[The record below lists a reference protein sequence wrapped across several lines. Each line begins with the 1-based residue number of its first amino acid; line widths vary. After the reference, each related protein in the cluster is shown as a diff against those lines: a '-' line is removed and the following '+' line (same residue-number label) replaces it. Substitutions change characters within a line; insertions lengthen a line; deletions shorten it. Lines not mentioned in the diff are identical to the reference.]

1 MICYKV
7 FFKLDK
13 PIPMIKNEYGG
24 RECDGDVAERISLG
38 FNAYNE
44 KHFRKSCAFVYS
56 YSCVRRRLGI
66 AVVIDEDINIAELI
80 RDVADRAE
88 LNGIYEYEEV
98 TLNAM
103 HCYGTQAS
111 SLSSKSFDY
120 DSRVLEEFAVEEYL
134 HRGDSIERIAK
145 HCTRSEV
152 EKRAAFGL
160 YDRDLLPELERIK
173 IPRAIEGAG
182 GHPVHY
188 IINGSHAKKAC
199 GDLISSLYENKRLR
213 SKRFC
218 IIRDNA
224 DYNSDHGICFKTS
237 KGCTMVVDLTYF
249 VQQHD
254 DGAVYDILNKRLYD
268 LIKTNARDVLT
279 VFLLPNGCDKATE
292 QIKKSL
298 PELTFIEI
306 SEHPVMNNDAKKV
319 LRAYCRK
326 DKVKADKELLSMVA
340 KDTGYNAA
348 NLRKMYDTWYA
359 NTLKTKVYPQYA
371 DFKKNLES
379 EKDKLPQGSAYEK
392 LKEMIG
398 LEKVKQVID
407 RAVTYSKMQKLL
419 ADRGM
424 PNARRAMH
432 MVFTGNPGTAKTTV
446 ARLFAQ
452 ILKDNEV
459 LSVGDLI
466 ECGRSDLVGR
476 FVGWTAV
483 QVKEMFKK
491 AKGSVLFIDEAYSL
505 LDYRSGSFGDEA
517 INTIVQ
523 EMENCREDMV
533 VIFAGYPKKMNEFIS
548 RNPGLRSRIS
558 FYVDFDNYSPD
569 ELFDITKL
577 IAKNNG
583 YKLADDA
590 YETLAPI
597 FENAFGTENFGNGRF
612 ARNLVEQAQLAQSV
626 RLSTLDFDSLSGD
639 DLVTLC
645 AQDFSQI
652 NTGIRLEENRKQ
664 RIGFSK
670 VV

>member
-1 MICYKV
+1 MIGYKV
-7 FFKLDK
+7 VLKLDK
-13 PIPMIKNEYGG
+13 PIPMTNDGMHRKHYDEQIQEQIEKGISDFNEAHI
-24 RECDGDVAERISLG
+24 RKSVVFIFCDNSNTLWLGVIIDEQISIDEVMADILRRTKLKGSCTTQEVVISAIERYSHDAFRSRFDYERAFVAEFFL
-38 FNAYNE
+38 
-44 KHFRKSCAFVYS
+44 
-56 YSCVRRRLGI
+56 
-66 AVVIDEDINIAELI
+66 
-80 RDVADRAE
+80 DRADE
-88 LNGIYEYEEV
+88 ILEKIARPC
-98 TLNAM
+98 TLA
-103 HCYGTQAS
+103 A
-111 SLSSKSFDY
+111 LK
-120 DSRVLEEFAVEEYL
+120 
-134 HRGDSIERIAK
+134 
-145 HCTRSEV
+145 
-152 EKRAAFGL
+152 KRASFGL
-160 YDRDLLPELERIK
+160 YDKDFLPELERIVQ
-173 IPRAIEGAG
+173 PRAQDGAK

-188 IINGSHAKKAC
+188 ILRVSSKKICSDLVSVLFKNG
-199 GDLISSLYENKRLR
+199 RLR
-213 SKRFC
+213 SARYS
-218 IIRDNA
+218 IIDGDEDFKKNYA
-224 DYNSDHGICFKTS
+224 SYYGIAKD
-237 KGCTMVVDLTYF
+237 CTVVVD
-249 VQQHD
+249 VNEIAEQ
-254 DGAVYDILNKRLYD
+254 YDNYSTSNILSKSLFD
-268 LIKTNARDVLT
+268 LIKMHSRDVLT
-279 VFLLPNGCDKATE
+279 VFLIPPELDKIAE
-292 QIKKSL
+292 QVKNSL
-298 PELTFIEI
+298 PELTFVEI

-326 DKVKADKELLSMVA
+326 DSLKADNDLLKMIA
-340 KDTGYNAA
+340 KDTSYNAK
-348 NLRKMYDTWYA
+348 NLRKMYEIWYA
-359 NTLKTKVYPQYA
+359 NALKTKVYPQYA
-371 DFKKNLES
+371 GFKKNIEIA
-379 EKDKLPQGSAYEK
+379 KDKTPQGSAYEK

-398 LEKVKQVID
+398 LEKAKQVIEQ
-407 RAVTYSKMQKLL
+407 AVTYSKMQKLL

-505 LDYRSGSFGDEA
+505 VDEKNGSFGDEA

-533 VIFAGYPKKMNEFIS
+533 VIFAGYPKQMNEFIS

-583 YKLADDA
+583 YKLSDDA

-597 FENAFGTENFGNGRF
+597 FENAFGTEDFGNGRF
-612 ARNLVEQAQLAQSV
+612 ARNLVEQAQLAQAV
-626 RLSTLDFDSLSGD
+626 RLSGCDTRSLSGD

>member
-1 MICYKV
+1 MIGYKV
-7 FFKLDK
+7 VLKLDK
-13 PIPMIKNEYGG
+13 PIPMTNDGMHRKHYDEQVQEQIEKGISDFNEAHI
-24 RECDGDVAERISLG
+24 RKSVVFIFCDNRNTLWLGVIIDEQISIDEVMADILRRTKLKGSCTTQEVVLSAIERYSHDAYRSRFDYERAFVAEFFL
-38 FNAYNE
+38 
-44 KHFRKSCAFVYS
+44 
-56 YSCVRRRLGI
+56 
-66 AVVIDEDINIAELI
+66 
-80 RDVADRAE
+80 DRADE
-88 LNGIYEYEEV
+88 ILEKIARPC
-98 TLNAM
+98 TLA
-103 HCYGTQAS
+103 A
-111 SLSSKSFDY
+111 LK
-120 DSRVLEEFAVEEYL
+120 
-134 HRGDSIERIAK
+134 
-145 HCTRSEV
+145 
-152 EKRAAFGL
+152 KRASFGL
-160 YDRDLLPELERIK
+160 YDKDLLPELERIVQ
-173 IPRAIEGAG
+173 PRAVDGAK

-188 IINGSHAKKAC
+188 ILRVSSKKICSDLVSVLFKNG
-199 GDLISSLYENKRLR
+199 RLR
-213 SKRFC
+213 SARYS
-218 IIRDNA
+218 IIDGDEDFKKNYA
-224 DYNSDHGICFKTS
+224 SYYGIAKD
-237 KGCTMVVDLTYF
+237 CTVVVD
-249 VQQHD
+249 VNEIAEQ
-254 DGAVYDILNKRLYD
+254 YDNYSTSSILSKSLFD
-268 LIKTNARDVLT
+268 LIKMHSRDVLT
-279 VFLLPNGCDKATE
+279 VFLIPPELDRIAQQVKN
-292 QIKKSL
+292 SL
-298 PELTFIEI
+298 PELTFVEI
-306 SEHPVMNNDAKKV
+306 NERPVSNGDAKKV
-319 LRAYCRK
+319 LRAYCKK
-326 DKVKADKELLSMVA
+326 DSLKADNDLLKMIA
-340 KDTGYNAA
+340 KDTSYNAN
-348 NLRKMYDTWYA
+348 NLRKIYDTWYA
-359 NTLKTKVYPQYA
+359 NALKTKVYPQYA
-371 DFKKNLES
+371 GFKKNIEIA
-379 EKDKLPQGSAYEK
+379 KDNSPQGSAYEK

-398 LEKVKQVID
+398 LEKVKQVIEQ
-407 RAVTYSKMQKLL
+407 AVTYSKMQKLL

-505 LDYRSGSFGDEA
+505 VDEKNGSFGDEA

-583 YKLADDA
+583 FKLADDA

-597 FENAFGTENFGNGRF
+597 FENAFGTEDFGNGRF

>member
-7 FFKLDK
+7 KFTLDK
-13 PIPMIKNEYGG
+13 PIPMIKNEYG
-24 RECDGDVAERISLG
+24 RQDFDDDAVAVILSG
-38 FNAYNE
+38 FKDYNE
-44 KHFRKSCAFVYS
+44 KHFGKSCAFVYS
-56 YSCVRRRLGI
+56 YIKGRLGI
-66 AVVIDEDINIAELI
+66 AVVIDEDISIAEII
-80 RDVADRAE
+80 RDVKNRAK
-88 LNGIYEYEEV
+88 LNGSYEAEEIRILD
-98 TLNAM
+98 LNS
-103 HCYGTQAS
+103 YGRDAKR
-111 SLSSKSFDY
+111 SKLGNDFNDGILDDFS
-120 DSRVLEEFAVEEYL
+120 VENYV
-134 HRGDSIERIAK
+134 RYSGGSERIAK
-145 HCTRSEV
+145 HRTRSEV

-160 YDRDLLPELERIK
+160 YDRDFLPELERIK

-218 IIRDNA
+218 IIRDNE
-224 DYNSDHGICFKTS
+224 DFNSDHGICFKTS
-237 KGCTMVVDLTYF
+237 KGCTMVVDLTCY

-268 LIKTNARDVLT
+268 LIKSNARDVLT

-326 DKVKADKELLSMVA
+326 DSLKADNDLLKMIA
-340 KDTGYNAA
+340 KDTSYNAK
-348 NLRKMYDTWYA
+348 NLRKIYDTWYA
-359 NTLKTKVYPQYA
+359 NALKTKVYPQYA
-371 DFKKNLES
+371 GFKKNIEIA
-379 EKDKLPQGSAYEK
+379 KDKTPQGSAYEK

-407 RAVTYSKMQKLL
+407 QAVTYSKMQKLL

-424 PNARRAMH
+424 PNARRVMH

-505 LDYRSGSFGDEA
+505 VDEKNGSFGDEA

-533 VIFAGYPKKMNEFIS
+533 VIFAGYPKEMNEFVS

-558 FYVDFDNYSPD
+558 FYVDFDNYSAD

-590 YETLAPI
+590 GEMLVPI
-597 FENAFGTENFGNGRF
+597 FENALASGDFGNGRF
-612 ARNLVEQAQLAQSV
+612 ARNLVEQAQLAQAV

-639 DLVTLC
+639 DLITLC

-652 NTGIRLEENRKQ
+652 NTGIRLDENRKQ
-664 RIGFSK
+664 RIGFTR
-670 VV
+670 VG

>member
-1 MICYKV
+1 MIGYKV
-7 FFKLDK
+7 VLKLDK
-13 PIPMIKNEYGG
+13 PIPMTNDGMHRKRYDEQIQEQIEKGISDFNEAHI
-24 RECDGDVAERISLG
+24 RKSVVFIFCDNSNTLWLGVIIDEQISIDEVMADILRRTKLKGSCTTQEVVISAIERYSHDAFRSRFDYERAFVAEFFL
-38 FNAYNE
+38 
-44 KHFRKSCAFVYS
+44 
-56 YSCVRRRLGI
+56 
-66 AVVIDEDINIAELI
+66 
-80 RDVADRAE
+80 DRADE
-88 LNGIYEYEEV
+88 ILEKIARPC
-98 TLNAM
+98 TLA
-103 HCYGTQAS
+103 A
-111 SLSSKSFDY
+111 LK
-120 DSRVLEEFAVEEYL
+120 
-134 HRGDSIERIAK
+134 
-145 HCTRSEV
+145 
-152 EKRAAFGL
+152 KRASFGL
-160 YDRDLLPELERIK
+160 YDKDFLPELERIVQ
-173 IPRAIEGAG
+173 PRAQDGAK

-188 IINGSHAKKAC
+188 ILRVSSKKICSDLVSVLFKNG
-199 GDLISSLYENKRLR
+199 RLR
-213 SKRFC
+213 SARYS
-218 IIRDNA
+218 IIDGDEDFKKNYA
-224 DYNSDHGICFKTS
+224 SYYGIAKD
-237 KGCTMVVDLTYF
+237 CTVVVD
-249 VQQHD
+249 VNEIAEQ
-254 DGAVYDILNKRLYD
+254 YDNYSTSNILSKSLFD
-268 LIKTNARDVLT
+268 LIKMHSRDVLT
-279 VFLLPNGCDKATE
+279 VFLIPPELDKIAE
-292 QIKKSL
+292 QVKNSL
-298 PELTFIEI
+298 PELTFVEI

-326 DKVKADKELLSMVA
+326 DSLKADNDLLKMIA
-340 KDTGYNAA
+340 KDTSYNAK
-348 NLRKMYDTWYA
+348 NLRKMYEIWYA
-359 NTLKTKVYPQYA
+359 NALKTKVYPQYA
-371 DFKKNLES
+371 GFKKNIEIA
-379 EKDKLPQGSAYEK
+379 KDKTPQGSAYEK

-398 LEKVKQVID
+398 LEKAKQVIEQ
-407 RAVTYSKMQKLL
+407 AVTYSKMQKLL

-505 LDYRSGSFGDEA
+505 VDEKNGSFGDEA

-533 VIFAGYPKKMNEFIS
+533 VIFAGYSKQMNEFIS

-583 YKLADDA
+583 YKLSDDA

-597 FENAFGTENFGNGRF
+597 FENAFGTEDFGNGRF
-612 ARNLVEQAQLAQSV
+612 ARNLVEQAQLAQAV
-626 RLSTLDFDSLSGD
+626 RLSGCDTRSLSGD

>member
-1 MICYKV
+1 MIGYKV
-7 FFKLDK
+7 VLKLDK
-13 PIPMIKNEYGG
+13 PIPMTNDGMHRKRYDEQVQEQIEKGISDFNEAHI
-24 RECDGDVAERISLG
+24 RKSVVFIFCDNRNTLWLGVIIDEQISIDEVMADILRRTKLKGSCTTQEVVISTIERYSHDAYRTRFDYESAFVAEFFLNRADEIL
-38 FNAYNE
+38 E
-44 KHFRKSCAFVYS
+44 K
-56 YSCVRRRLGI
+56 I
-66 AVVIDEDINIAELI
+66 AQPC
-80 RDVADRAE
+80 
-88 LNGIYEYEEV
+88 
-98 TLNAM
+98 TLA
-103 HCYGTQAS
+103 A
-111 SLSSKSFDY
+111 LK
-120 DSRVLEEFAVEEYL
+120 
-134 HRGDSIERIAK
+134 
-145 HCTRSEV
+145 
-152 EKRAAFGL
+152 KRAGFGL
-160 YDRDLLPELERIK
+160 YDKDLLSELERIVQ
-173 IPRAIEGAG
+173 PRAQDGAN

-188 IINGSHAKKAC
+188 ILRVSSKKICSDLVSVLFKNG
-199 GDLISSLYENKRLR
+199 RLR
-213 SKRFC
+213 SARYS
-218 IIRDNA
+218 IIDGDEDFKKNYA
-224 DYNSDHGICFKTS
+224 SYYGIAKD
-237 KGCTMVVDLTYF
+237 CTVVVDVNEIAEQYGNYSTSS
-249 VQQHD
+249 
-254 DGAVYDILNKRLYD
+254 ILSKSLFD
-268 LIKTNARDVLT
+268 LIKMHSRDVLT
-279 VFLLPNGCDKATE
+279 VFLIPPELDKIAE
-292 QIKKSL
+292 QVKNSL
-298 PELTFIEI
+298 PELTFVEI
-306 SEHPVMNNDAKKV
+306 NERPVSNGDAKKV

-359 NTLKTKVYPQYA
+359 NALKTKVYPQYA

-407 RAVTYSKMQKLL
+407 QAVTYSKVQKLL

-505 LDYRSGSFGDEA
+505 LDDRSGSFGDEA

-533 VIFAGYPKKMNEFIS
+533 VIFAGYPKQMNEFIS

-583 YKLADDA
+583 FKLADDA

-597 FENAFGTENFGNGRF
+597 FENAFGTEDFGNGRF

-639 DLVTLC
+639 DLITLC

>member
-1 MICYKV
+1 MIGYKV
-7 FFKLDK
+7 VLKLDK
-13 PIPMIKNEYGG
+13 PIPMTNDGMHRKHYDEQVQDQIEKGISDFNEAHIHKSVVFIFSDNSNTLWLGVIIDEQISIDEVMADILRRTKLKGSCTTQEVVISAIERYSHDAH
-24 RECDGDVAERISLG
+24 RSRFDYERAFVAEFFL
-38 FNAYNE
+38 
-44 KHFRKSCAFVYS
+44 
-56 YSCVRRRLGI
+56 
-66 AVVIDEDINIAELI
+66 
-80 RDVADRAE
+80 DRADE
-88 LNGIYEYEEV
+88 ILEKIARPC
-98 TLNAM
+98 TLA
-103 HCYGTQAS
+103 A
-111 SLSSKSFDY
+111 LK
-120 DSRVLEEFAVEEYL
+120 
-134 HRGDSIERIAK
+134 
-145 HCTRSEV
+145 
-152 EKRAAFGL
+152 KRASFGL
-160 YDRDLLPELERIK
+160 YDKDLMPELERIVQ
-173 IPRAIEGAG
+173 PRAVDGAK

-188 IINGSHAKKAC
+188 ILRVSSKKICSDLVSVLFKNG
-199 GDLISSLYENKRLR
+199 RLR
-213 SKRFC
+213 SARYS
-218 IIRDNA
+218 IIDGDEDFKKNYA
-224 DYNSDHGICFKTS
+224 SYYGIAKD
-237 KGCTMVVDLTYF
+237 CTVVVDVNKLAEQSDNYSTSN
-249 VQQHD
+249 
-254 DGAVYDILNKRLYD
+254 ILSKSLFD
-268 LIKTNARDVLT
+268 LIKMHSRDVLT
-279 VFLLPNGCDKATE
+279 VFLIPPELDKIA
-292 QIKKSL
+292 QQVKNSL

-326 DKVKADKELLSMVA
+326 DSLKADNDLLKMIA
-340 KDTGYNAA
+340 KDTSYNAK
-348 NLRKMYDTWYA
+348 NLRKIYDTWYA
-359 NTLKTKVYPQYA
+359 NALKTKVYPQYA

-398 LEKVKQVID
+398 LEKVKQVIEQ
-407 RAVTYSKMQKLL
+407 AVTYSKMQKLL

-505 LDYRSGSFGDEA
+505 VDEKSGSFGDEA

-558 FYVDFDNYSPD
+558 FYVDFDNYSAD

-577 IAKNNG
+577 IAKSNG

-597 FENAFGTENFGNGRF
+597 FENAFGTEDFGNGRF

>member
-1 MICYKV
+1 MIGYKV
-7 FFKLDK
+7 VLKLDK
-13 PIPMIKNEYGG
+13 PIPMTIDGMHRKHYDEQVQEQIENGISDFNEAHI
-24 RECDGDVAERISLG
+24 RKSVVFIFCDNRNTLWLGVIIDEQISIDEVMADIFRRTKLKGSCTTQEVVISAIDRYSHDAYRSRFDYERAFVAEFFL
-38 FNAYNE
+38 
-44 KHFRKSCAFVYS
+44 
-56 YSCVRRRLGI
+56 
-66 AVVIDEDINIAELI
+66 
-80 RDVADRAE
+80 DRADE
-88 LNGIYEYEEV
+88 ILEKIARPC
-98 TLNAM
+98 TLA
-103 HCYGTQAS
+103 A
-111 SLSSKSFDY
+111 LK
-120 DSRVLEEFAVEEYL
+120 
-134 HRGDSIERIAK
+134 
-145 HCTRSEV
+145 
-152 EKRAAFGL
+152 KRASFGL
-160 YDRDLLPELERIK
+160 YDKDLLPELERIVQ
-173 IPRAIEGAG
+173 PRAVDGAK

-188 IINGSHAKKAC
+188 ILRVSSKKICSDLVSVLFKNG
-199 GDLISSLYENKRLR
+199 RLR
-213 SKRFC
+213 SARYS
-218 IIRDNA
+218 IIDGDEDFKKNYA
-224 DYNSDHGICFKTS
+224 SYYGIAKD
-237 KGCTMVVDLTYF
+237 CTVVVD
-249 VQQHD
+249 VNEIAEQ
-254 DGAVYDILNKRLYD
+254 YDNYSTSSILSKSLFD
-268 LIKTNARDVLT
+268 LIKMHSRDVLT
-279 VFLLPNGCDKATE
+279 VFLIPPELDKIAE
-292 QIKKSL
+292 QVKNSL
-298 PELTFIEI
+298 PELTFVEI
-306 SEHPVMNNDAKKV
+306 NERPVSNGDAKKV

-326 DKVKADKELLSMVA
+326 DSLKADNDLLKMIA
-340 KDTGYNAA
+340 KDTSYNAK
-348 NLRKMYDTWYA
+348 NLRKIYDTWYA
-359 NTLKTKVYPQYA
+359 NALKTKVYPQYA
-371 DFKKNLES
+371 GFKKNIEIA
-379 EKDKLPQGSAYEK
+379 KDTSPQGSAYEK
-392 LKEMIG
+392 LTEMIG

-407 RAVTYSKMQKLL
+407 QAVTYSKMQKLL

-505 LDYRSGSFGDEA
+505 VDEKNGSFGDEA

-533 VIFAGYPKKMNEFIS
+533 VIFAGYPKQMNEFIS

-569 ELFDITKL
+569 ELFDITRL

-583 YKLADDA
+583 YKLADDPC
-590 YETLAPI
+590 ETLLPI
-597 FENAFGTENFGNGRF
+597 FENAIGSGDFGNGRF

>member
-1 MICYKV
+1 MIGYKV
-7 FFKLDK
+7 VLKLDK
-13 PIPMIKNEYGG
+13 PIHMTNDGMHRKRYDEQVQEQIEKGISDFNETH
-24 RECDGDVAERISLG
+24 I
-38 FNAYNE
+38 
-44 KHFRKSCAFVYS
+44 RKSVVFIFCDN
-56 YSCVRRRLGI
+56 RNTLWLGVI
-66 AVVIDEDINIAELI
+66 IDEQISIDEVMSDIL
-80 RDVADRAE
+80 RRTK
-88 LNGIYEYEEV
+88 LKGSCTTQEV
-98 TLNAM
+98 V
-103 HCYGTQAS
+103 
-111 SLSSKSFDY
+111 LSAIERYSHDAYRSRFDY
-120 DSRVLEEFAVEEYL
+120 ESEFVVEFFLGRADEILEK
-134 HRGDSIERIAK
+134 IARPCTLAALKK
-145 HCTRSEV
+145 HAS
-152 EKRAAFGL
+152 FGL
-160 YDRDLLPELERIK
+160 YDKDLLSELERIVQ
-173 IPRAIEGAG
+173 PRAQEGAK

-188 IINGSHAKKAC
+188 ILRVSSKKICSDLVSVLFKNG
-199 GDLISSLYENKRLR
+199 RLR
-213 SKRFC
+213 SARYS
-218 IIRDNA
+218 IIDGDEDFKKNYA
-224 DYNSDHGICFKTS
+224 SYYGIAKD
-237 KGCTMVVDLTYF
+237 CTVVVDVNKLAEQSDNYSTSN
-249 VQQHD
+249 
-254 DGAVYDILNKRLYD
+254 ILSKSLFD
-268 LIKTNARDVLT
+268 LIKMHSRDVLT
-279 VFLLPNGCDKATE
+279 VFLIPPELDKIA
-292 QIKKSL
+292 QQVKNSL
-298 PELTFIEI
+298 PELTFVEI
-306 SEHPVMNNDAKKV
+306 NERPVSNGDAKKV
-319 LRAYCRK
+319 LCAYCRK
-326 DKVKADKELLSMVA
+326 DSLKADNDLLKMIA
-340 KDTGYNAA
+340 KDTSYNAK
-348 NLRKMYDTWYA
+348 NLRKIYDTWYA
-359 NTLKTKVYPQYA
+359 NALKTKVYPQYA
-371 DFKKNLES
+371 GFKKNIEIA
-379 EKDKLPQGSAYEK
+379 KDKTPQGSAYEK
-392 LKEMIG
+392 LTEMIG

-407 RAVTYSKMQKLL
+407 QAVTYSKMQKLL

-505 LDYRSGSFGDEA
+505 VDEKNGSFGDEA

-597 FENAFGTENFGNGRF
+597 FENAFGTEDFGNGRF

-639 DLVTLC
+639 DLITLC

>member
-7 FFKLDK
+7 KFTLDK
-13 PIPMIKNEYGG
+13 PIPTIRNEYG
-24 RECDGDVAERISLG
+24 RQDYDDEAMAVISSG
-38 FNAYNE
+38 FKDYNE
-44 KHFRKSCAFVYS
+44 KHFGKSCAFVFS
-56 YSCVRRRLGI
+56 YIKGRLGI
-66 AVVIDEDINIAELI
+66 AVVIDEDITIAELF
-80 RDVADRAE
+80 RDVKSRAK
-88 LNGIYEYEEV
+88 LNGSYELEEV
-98 TLNAM
+98 TIFDLSRYKQTAE
-103 HCYGTQAS
+103 HSRYELFYS
-111 SLSSKSFDY
+111 SVEYTEKFC
-120 DSRVLEEFAVEEYL
+120 VEEYV
-134 HRGDSIERIAK
+134 HRGYSIERIAK
-145 HCTRSEV
+145 HRNRSEV

-188 IINGSHAKKAC
+188 VIKGNNAKKAC
-199 GDLISSLYENKRLR
+199 EDLISSLYENKRLR
-213 SKRFC
+213 SKRFN
-218 IIRDNA
+218 IINEHEECDKS
-224 DYNSDHGICFKTS
+224 YGLCFRTS
-237 KGCTMVVDLTYF
+237 KGCTMVVDLTHY

-254 DGAVYDILNKRLYD
+254 DGAVYDVLNKRLYN
-268 LIKTNARDVLT
+268 LIKSNARDVLT
-279 VFLLPNGCDKATE
+279 VFLLPNELEKTAE
-292 QIKKSL
+292 RIKKSL

-392 LKEMIG
+392 LTEMIG

-407 RAVTYSKMQKLL
+407 QAVTYSKMQKLL

-424 PNARRAMH
+424 PNAKRVMH

-466 ECGRSDLVGR
+466 ECGRSDLVGM

-505 LDYRSGSFGDEA
+505 LDDRSGSFGDEA

-523 EMENCREDMV
+523 EMENCRDDMV
-533 VIFAGYPKKMNEFIS
+533 VIFAGYPKEMNEFIS

-558 FYVDFDNYSPD
+558 FYVDFDNYSAD

-583 YKLADDA
+583 YKLADDTC
-590 YETLAPI
+590 ETLVPI
-597 FENAFGTENFGNGRF
+597 FENALASGDFGNGRF

-626 RLSTLDFDSLSGD
+626 RLSALDFDSLSGD
-639 DLVTLC
+639 DLITLC

-652 NTGIRLEENRKQ
+652 NTGIRLDENRKQ
-664 RIGFSK
+664 RIGFTR
-670 VV
+670 VG

>member
-13 PIPMIKNEYGG
+13 PIPMIKNDRG
-24 RECDGDVAERISLG
+24 RLEFDDDAMTMISTG
-38 FNAYNE
+38 FNDYNE
-44 KHFRKSCAFVYS
+44 KHFGRSCAFVFS
-56 YSCVRRRLGI
+56 YIKDRLGV
-66 AVVIDEDINIAELI
+66 AVVIDEDISIAELI
-80 RDVADRAE
+80 RDVKSRAK
-88 LNGIYEYEEV
+88 LNGTYELEEV
-98 TLNAM
+98 TL
-103 HCYGTQAS
+103 
-111 SLSSKSFDY
+111 Y
-120 DSRVLEEFAVEEYL
+120 DIVRYYNTAEHSRYELFNSNVEYVDKFCVEEYV
-134 HRGDSIERIAK
+134 HSRGYATERIAE
-145 HCTRSEV
+145 HHTRSEV

-160 YDRDLLPELERIK
+160 YDRDLLPELDRIK

-188 IINGSHAKKAC
+188 VIKGSNAKKAC
-199 GDLISSLYENKRLR
+199 EDLISSLYENKRLR
-213 SKRFC
+213 SKRFN
-218 IIRDNA
+218 IIN
-224 DYNSDHGICFKTS
+224 DHEEYDRSYGLCFRTS
-237 KGCTMVVDLTYF
+237 KGCTMVVDITRY

-254 DGAVYDILNKRLYD
+254 NGAVYDILNKRLFD
-268 LIKTNARDVLT
+268 LIKAYSRDALI
-279 VFLLPNGCDKATE
+279 VFLLPNELEKTAE
-292 QIKKSL
+292 RIKKSL

-371 DFKKNLES
+371 DFKKNLEL
-379 EKDKLPQGSAYEK
+379 EKNKLPQGSAYEK

-398 LEKVKQVID
+398 LEKVKQVIEQ
-407 RAVTYSKMQKLL
+407 AVTYSKMQKLL

-424 PNARRAMH
+424 PNAKRVMH

-459 LSVGDLI
+459 LSGGDLI

-505 LDYRSGSFGDEA
+505 LDGRSGSFGDEA

-533 VIFAGYPKKMNEFIS
+533 VIFAGYPKEMDEFIS

-558 FYVDFDNYSPD
+558 FYVDFDNYSAD

-590 YETLAPI
+590 GEMLVPI
-597 FENAFGTENFGNGRF
+597 FENAIGSGDFGNGRF
-612 ARNLVEQAQLAQSV
+612 VRNLVEQAQLAQAV

-639 DLVTLC
+639 DLITLC

-652 NTGIRLEENRKQ
+652 NTGIRLDENRKQ
-664 RIGFSK
+664 RIGFTR
-670 VV
+670 VG

>member
-1 MICYKV
+1 MIGYKV
-7 FFKLDK
+7 VLKLDK
-13 PIPMIKNEYGG
+13 PIHMTNDGMHRKRYDEQVQEQIEKGISDFNETHI
-24 RECDGDVAERISLG
+24 RKSVVFIFCDNRNTLWLGVIIDEQISIDEVMSDILRRTKLKGSCTTQEVVLSAIERYSHDAYRSRFDYERAFVAEFFL
-38 FNAYNE
+38 
-44 KHFRKSCAFVYS
+44 
-56 YSCVRRRLGI
+56 
-66 AVVIDEDINIAELI
+66 
-80 RDVADRAE
+80 DRADE
-88 LNGIYEYEEV
+88 ILEKIARPC
-98 TLNAM
+98 TLA
-103 HCYGTQAS
+103 A
-111 SLSSKSFDY
+111 LK
-120 DSRVLEEFAVEEYL
+120 
-134 HRGDSIERIAK
+134 
-145 HCTRSEV
+145 
-152 EKRAAFGL
+152 KRASFGL
-160 YDRDLLPELERIK
+160 YDKDLLSELERIVQ
-173 IPRAIEGAG
+173 PRAQEGAK

-188 IINGSHAKKAC
+188 ILRVSSKKICSDLVSVLFKNG
-199 GDLISSLYENKRLR
+199 RLR
-213 SKRFC
+213 SARYS
-218 IIRDNA
+218 IIDGNEDFKKNYA
-224 DYNSDHGICFKTS
+224 SYYGIAKD
-237 KGCTMVVDLTYF
+237 CTVVVDVNKLAEQSDNYSTSN
-249 VQQHD
+249 
-254 DGAVYDILNKRLYD
+254 ILSKSLFD
-268 LIKTNARDVLT
+268 LIKMQSRDVLT
-279 VFLLPNGCDKATE
+279 VFLIPPELDKIA
-292 QIKKSL
+292 QQVKNSL
-298 PELTFIEI
+298 PELTFVEI
-306 SEHPVMNNDAKKV
+306 NERPVSNGDAKKV

-326 DKVKADKELLSMVA
+326 DSLKADNDLLKMIA
-340 KDTGYNAA
+340 KDTSYNAK
-348 NLRKMYDTWYA
+348 NLRKIYDTWYA
-359 NTLKTKVYPQYA
+359 NALKTKVYPQYA
-371 DFKKNLES
+371 GFKKNIEIA
-379 EKDKLPQGSAYEK
+379 KDKTPQGSAYEK
-392 LKEMIG
+392 LTEMIG

-407 RAVTYSKMQKLL
+407 QAVTYSKMQKLL

-505 LDYRSGSFGDEA
+505 VDEKNGSFGDEA

-533 VIFAGYPKKMNEFIS
+533 VIFAGYPTEMNEFIS

-597 FENAFGTENFGNGRF
+597 FENAFGTEDFGNGRF

>member
-1 MICYKV
+1 M
-7 FFKLDK
+7 
-13 PIPMIKNEYGG
+13 
-24 RECDGDVAERISLG
+24 
-38 FNAYNE
+38 
-44 KHFRKSCAFVYS
+44 
-56 YSCVRRRLGI
+56 
-66 AVVIDEDINIAELI
+66 
-80 RDVADRAE
+80 
-88 LNGIYEYEEV
+88 
-98 TLNAM
+98 
-103 HCYGTQAS
+103 
-111 SLSSKSFDY
+111 LS
-120 DSRVLEEFAVEEYL
+120 
-134 HRGDSIERIAK
+134 
-145 HCTRSEV
+145 
-152 EKRAAFGL
+152 
-160 YDRDLLPELERIK
+160 ELERIVQ
-173 IPRAIEGAG
+173 PRAQDGAK

-188 IINGSHAKKAC
+188 ILRVSSKKICSDLVSVLFKNG
-199 GDLISSLYENKRLR
+199 RLR
-213 SKRFC
+213 SARYS
-218 IIRDNA
+218 IIDGDEDFKKNYA
-224 DYNSDHGICFKTS
+224 SYYGIAKD
-237 KGCTMVVDLTYF
+237 CTVVVDVNKLAEQSDNYSTSN
-249 VQQHD
+249 
-254 DGAVYDILNKRLYD
+254 ILSKSLFD
-268 LIKTNARDVLT
+268 LIKMHSRDVLT
-279 VFLLPNGCDKATE
+279 VFLIPPELDKIA
-292 QIKKSL
+292 QQVKNSL
-298 PELTFIEI
+298 PELTFVEI
-306 SEHPVMNNDAKKV
+306 NERPVSNGDAKKV

-326 DKVKADKELLSMVA
+326 DSLKADNDLLKMIA
-340 KDTGYNAA
+340 KDTSYNAK
-348 NLRKMYDTWYA
+348 NLRKIYDTWYA
-359 NTLKTKVYPQYA
+359 NALKTKVYPQYA
-371 DFKKNLES
+371 GFKKNLES

-392 LKEMIG
+392 LTEMIG

-407 RAVTYSKMQKLL
+407 QAVTYSKMQKLL

-505 LDYRSGSFGDEA
+505 VDEKNGSFGDEA

-590 YETLAPI
+590 YEMLAPI
-597 FENAFGTENFGNGRF
+597 FENAFGTEDFGNGRF

>member
-1 MICYKV
+1 MIGYKV
-7 FFKLDK
+7 VLRLDK
-13 PIPMIKNEYGG
+13 PIPMTNDGMHRKRYDEQVQEQIEKGISDFNEAHI
-24 RECDGDVAERISLG
+24 RKSVVFIFCDNRNTLWLGVIIDEQISIDEVMADILRRTKLKGSCTTQEVVLSAIDRYSHDAYRSRFDYERAFVAEFFL
-38 FNAYNE
+38 
-44 KHFRKSCAFVYS
+44 
-56 YSCVRRRLGI
+56 
-66 AVVIDEDINIAELI
+66 
-80 RDVADRAE
+80 DRADE
-88 LNGIYEYEEV
+88 ILEKIARPC
-98 TLNAM
+98 TLA
-103 HCYGTQAS
+103 A
-111 SLSSKSFDY
+111 LK
-120 DSRVLEEFAVEEYL
+120 
-134 HRGDSIERIAK
+134 
-145 HCTRSEV
+145 
-152 EKRAAFGL
+152 KRASFGL
-160 YDRDLLPELERIK
+160 YDKDFLSELERIVQ
-173 IPRAIEGAG
+173 PRAVDGAK

-188 IINGSHAKKAC
+188 ILRVSSKKICSDLVSVLFKNG
-199 GDLISSLYENKRLR
+199 RLR
-213 SKRFC
+213 SARYS
-218 IIRDNA
+218 IIDGNEDFKKNYA
-224 DYNSDHGICFKTS
+224 SYYGIAKD
-237 KGCTMVVDLTYF
+237 CTVVVD
-249 VQQHD
+249 VNEIAEQ
-254 DGAVYDILNKRLYD
+254 YDNYSTSSILSKSLFD
-268 LIKTNARDVLT
+268 LIKMHSRDVLT
-279 VFLLPNGCDKATE
+279 VFLIPPELDRIAQQVKN
-292 QIKKSL
+292 SL
-298 PELTFIEI
+298 PELTFVEI
-306 SEHPVMNNDAKKV
+306 NERPVSNGDAKKV

-326 DKVKADKELLSMVA
+326 DSLKADNDLLKMIA
-340 KDTGYNAA
+340 KDTSYNAE
-348 NLRKMYDTWYA
+348 NLRKIYDTWYA
-359 NTLKTKVYPQYA
+359 NALKTKVYPQYA
-371 DFKKNLES
+371 GFKKNIEIA
-379 EKDKLPQGSAYEK
+379 KDKNPQGSAYEK

-398 LEKVKQVID
+398 LEKVKQVIEQ
-407 RAVTYSKMQKLL
+407 AVTYSKMQKLL

-505 LDYRSGSFGDEA
+505 VDEKNGSFGDEA

-533 VIFAGYPKKMNEFIS
+533 VIFAGYPKEMNEFVS

-583 YKLADDA
+583 FKLADDA
-590 YETLAPI
+590 DEMLVPI
-597 FENAFGTENFGNGRF
+597 FENAIGSGDFGNGRF

-626 RLSTLDFDSLSGD
+626 RLSTLDFDLLSGD